1 MSVNDHYN
9 ALLTKLLPL
18 EDVMKN
24 IVLNSR
30 IGFYFGSRGIF
41 LSQPRKGWKS
51 FSRFL
56 KCALPQ
62 FYSLFGYTRQNFRR
76 DHMKV
81 RGPKEDLF
89 CNIL

>member
-41 LSQPRKGWKS
+41 LSQPRKG
-51 FSRFL
+51 
-56 KCALPQ
+56 
-62 FYSLFGYTRQNFRR
+62 
-76 DHMKV
+76 
-81 RGPKEDLF
+81 
-89 CNIL
+89 